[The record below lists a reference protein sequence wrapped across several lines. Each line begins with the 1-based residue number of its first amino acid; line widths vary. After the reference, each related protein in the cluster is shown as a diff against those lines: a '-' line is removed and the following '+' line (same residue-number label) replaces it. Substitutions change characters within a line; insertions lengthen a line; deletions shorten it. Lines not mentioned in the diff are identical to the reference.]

1 MFENVLS
8 RSCLNVTNPP
18 TVGSG
23 YNMEEFEN
31 SGIEE
36 IVWATRVLT
45 EVTEIGIIA
54 W

>member
-36 IVWATRVLT
+36 IFWATRVLT

>member
-1 MFENVLS
+1 MFENVLNS
-8 RSCLNVTNPP
+8 SCLNVTNPP

-31 SGIEE
+31 SGIED
-36 IVWATRVLT
+36 IFWATRVLT
-45 EVTEIGIIA
+45 EVIEVGIIA